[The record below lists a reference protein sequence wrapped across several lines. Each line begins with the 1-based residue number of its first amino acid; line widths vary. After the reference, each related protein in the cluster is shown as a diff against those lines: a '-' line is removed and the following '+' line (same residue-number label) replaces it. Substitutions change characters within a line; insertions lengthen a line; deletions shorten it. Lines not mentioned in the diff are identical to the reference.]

1 VNASVDAGELGA
13 GALGLPSPVAARAAR
28 RQEST
33 AVLGMVL
40 FLASWAMLFAALF
53 FAYGLLR
60 ARALAWP
67 PADLPP
73 IPKALPSVATVLL
86 AAASVAIERAR
97 RHGRAARHALAL
109 RSLGAAAGLGAVFLA
124 LQLIVWTGLWQAGLH
139 LATGPYASVFYGLT
153 VFHGVHVVVGVAA
166 LGLLAARAL
175 RAPGQALPPIGLR
188 LWALYFHMVGI
199 VWAAMYVLLVLA

>member
-1 VNASVDAGELGA
+1 MSTSADVNTTARAWVLAGSA
-13 GALGLPSPVAARAAR
+13 AARAAR

-67 PADLPP
+67 PTDLPP
-73 IPKALPSVATVLL
+73 IPKALPTVATVLL
-86 AAASVAIERAR
+86 GAASFVLERAR
-97 RHGRAARHALAL
+97 SQTRAARHTRALS
-109 RSLGAAAGLGAVFLA
+109 SLGAAAGLGAVFLA
-124 LQLIVWTGLWQAGLH
+124 LQLTVWSSLWRAGLH

-153 VFHGVHVVVGVAA
+153 VFHGLHVVVGLGA
-166 LGLLAARAL
+166 LGLLALRAL
-175 RAPGQALPPIGLR
+175 RTADRALPPIGLR
-188 LWALYFHMVGI
+188 LWALYFHMVGL
-199 VWAAMYVLLVLA
+199 VWAVMYVLLVLT